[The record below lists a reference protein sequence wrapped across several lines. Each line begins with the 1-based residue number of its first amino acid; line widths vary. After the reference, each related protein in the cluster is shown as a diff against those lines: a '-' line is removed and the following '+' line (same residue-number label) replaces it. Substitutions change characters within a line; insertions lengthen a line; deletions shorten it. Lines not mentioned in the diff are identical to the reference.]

1 MRRPAVNWTRREWLG
16 AAGAAS
22 VSAQTARQWKIAI
35 FSKHLQFVRGD
46 ALARAALEA
55 GFDGVDIT
63 VRKGGH
69 VEPDAA
75 SADLPPLVALL
86 RKSGL
91 EVPMVTSGILD
102 ASTPGLEDFVRLLAG
117 LGIRYYRWDGF
128 RYDPAQSFPP
138 QLDDF
143 RHRSTALAELN
154 ARHGVMAI
162 YHTHSGMPNAG
173 ASIVS
178 LREMF
183 RDADPRGVGINY
195 DVSHA
200 TIEGGLAGWIE
211 SFRLCQERIHGV
223 AVKDFLWARDA
234 RGVWDVQWTPL
245 GAGMV
250 HLGEFA
256 AMLRDSGFDGPIQ
269 LHAEYPLGGA
279 ENGLREISIAPA
291 AVIASLKHDC
301 ALLRSA
307 LQKS

>member
-1 MRRPAVNWTRREWLG
+1 VSWTRRQWLG
-16 AAGAAS
+16 AAAAAALPAQ
-22 VSAQTARQWKIAI
+22 SAQAARQWKIAV
-35 FSKHLQFVRGD
+35 FSKHLQFLRGD
-46 ALARAALEA
+46 TLAAAALQA

-63 VRKGGH
+63 VRHGGH
-69 VEPDAA
+69 VEPVTA
-75 SADLPPLVALL
+75 STDLPPLVALL

-102 ASTPGLEDFVRLLAG
+102 ASTPGLEEFVRLLAG

-128 RYDPAQSFPP
+128 QYDPAQPFPP

-143 RHRSTALAELN
+143 RRRSSALAALN

-173 ASIVS
+173 AAIVS

-183 RDADPRGVGINY
+183 HDADPRGVGLNFDIA
-195 DVSHA
+195 HA
-200 TIEGGLAGWIE
+200 TIEGGLAGWIQ

-223 AVKDFLWARDA
+223 AVKDFVWSRNA
-234 RGVWDVQWTPL
+234 RGEWDVQWTPL

-250 HLGEFA
+250 HLGDFA
-256 AMLRDSGFDGPIQ
+256 AMLRASAFAGPIQ

-279 ENGLREISIAPA
+279 ENGRREISIPPA
-291 AVIASLKHDC
+291 AVIASLQHDC
-301 ALLRSA
+301 AVLRAA
-307 LQKS
+307 LQAT

>member
-1 MRRPAVNWTRREWLG
+1 VNWTRRQWLG

-22 VSAQTARQWKIAI
+22 VSAQTAHRWKIAI
-35 FSKHLQFVRGD
+35 FSKHLQFLRGD
-46 ALARAALEA
+46 ALAHAALEA

-69 VEPDAA
+69 VEPEAA
-75 SADLPPLVALL
+75 STDLPPLVALL

-91 EVPMVTSGILD
+91 EVRMVTSGILD
-102 ASTPGLEDFVRLLAG
+102 ASTPGLEDFLRLLAR
-117 LGIRYYRWDGF
+117 LDIHYYRWDGF
-128 RYDPAQSFPP
+128 RYDPALPFPP

-143 RHRSTALAELN
+143 RRRSAALAEIN

-195 DVSHA
+195 DVAHA
-200 TIEGGLAGWIE
+200 TVEGGLAGWIE

-223 AVKDFLWARDA
+223 AVKDFRWVYDA
-234 RGVWDVQWTPL
+234 HGVWDVQWVQL

-250 HLGEFA
+250 HLQEFA
-256 AMLRDSGFDGPIQ
+256 GMLRGSGFAGPIQ

-279 ENGLREISIAPA
+279 ENGRREISIAPP
-291 AVIASLKHDC
+291 AVIASLQRDC

-307 LQKS
+307 LQES